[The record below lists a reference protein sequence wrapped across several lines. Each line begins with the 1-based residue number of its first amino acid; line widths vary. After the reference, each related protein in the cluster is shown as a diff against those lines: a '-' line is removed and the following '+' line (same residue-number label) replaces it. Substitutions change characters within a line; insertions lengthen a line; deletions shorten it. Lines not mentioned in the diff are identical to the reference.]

1 MSPSIEMVE
10 TDSINIQSLKM
21 LFTECKWDWIEPDLE
36 MLQAFKNSFRLFQ
49 AKIDGQVVGFG
60 RVISDGKVY
69 GLLVDVMVSPSL
81 RGNGIGKLL
90 IDDIVEQCRK
100 DGFKVI
106 QLLSS
111 RLGKNLYLKSG
122 FTQCPEASP
131 GMIKF
136 LAGDLTT
143 AIHSHKKL
151 RPRAGPI

>member
-1 MSPSIEMVE
+1 MSPSIEIVE
-10 TDSINIQSLKM
+10 ADSISIQSIKT
-21 LFTECKWDWIEPDLE
+21 LFTACKWDWIEPDLE
-36 MLQAFKNSFRLFQ
+36 MLQAFKSSFRLFQ
-49 AKIDGQVVGFG
+49 AKVDGQVVGFG

-69 GLLVDVMVSPSL
+69 GLLVDVMVDPSL
-81 RGNGIGKLL
+81 RGNGIGRLL
-90 IDDIVEQCRK
+90 IDQIVEQCRK

-136 LAGDLTT
+136 LTGDLNP
-143 AIHSHKKL
+143 AVLSI
-151 RPRAGPI
+151 